1 MFDKPN
7 FTRALRDLAC
17 LLLLFCLRRTSFP
30 PTEWEAS
37 PPPTGTQLPGFP
49 PLKPVVG
56 PGDEG
61 PFSFEHL
68 LSPGWMAPSQGHFP
82 GNLLCAEEF
91 QSPNQAAG
99 RQHFSL
105 GSDQELVFV
114 LRISSSLE
122 TISSALARGPRCSS
136 CVFIYLSL
144 SELGTSPL
152 LLFCR
157 LEICNNV
164 FVPINKKYFSD
175 TLSHC

>member
-30 PTEWEAS
+30 PREWEAS

-61 PFSFEHL
+61 PSSFEHF

-99 RQHFSL
+99 RQHFPSALTGSWSL
-105 GSDQELVFV
+105 
-114 LRISSSLE
+114 SLE
-122 TISSALARGPRCSS
+122 
-136 CVFIYLSL
+136 SL
-144 SELGTSPL
+144 VLLKPSPL
-152 LLFCR
+152 LWREDCAALPVCSFTC
-157 LEICNNV
+157 L
-164 FVPINKKYFSD
+164 
-175 TLSHC
+175 